1 MKINNVIRKRRKDTL
16 NHLNRI
22 QGQIETLK
30 EYIDKDACCIDI
42 AMLVTSIAK
51 SFDSLR
57 SKTLEGSIIN
67 QILNGGDRLSAQ
79 QKKQIQQVIN
89 LYKK

>member
-1 MKINNVIRKRRKDTL
+1 MKMTNHIKERRKQNID
-16 NHLNRI
+16 HLSRI

-30 EYIDKDACCIDI
+30 KYMEEDKNCSDI
-42 AMLVTSIAK
+42 AQLTTSIAK

-57 SKTLEGSIIN
+57 TKTLEGFIIN
-67 QILNGGDRLSAQ
+67 ELLEKENISSSKMEKLSR
-79 QKKQIQQVIN
+79 VLN

>member
-1 MKINNVIRKRRKDTL
+1 MEITKEMQDRRKMRI

-30 EYIDKDACCIDI
+30 RYINEGECCEKI
-42 AMLVTSIAK
+42 ARLSTSIAK

-57 SKTLEGSIIN
+57 VNTLEGF
-67 QILNGGDRLSAQ
+67 ILNELLSDQDVSSTKLEKLAKILNLH
-79 QKKQIQQVIN
+79 KK
-89 LYKK
+89 

>member
-1 MKINNVIRKRRKDTL
+1 MKITKRIKERRKQNI

-30 EYIDKDACCIDI
+30 KYLASDQCHCIDI
-42 AMLVTSIAK
+42 ALLTTSIAK

-57 SKTLEGSIIN
+57 VKTLEGF
-67 QILNGGDRLSAQ
+67 ILNEFLEN
-79 QKKQIQQVIN
+79 KKIVPEKVRKLKKIIN

>member
-1 MKINNVIRKRRKDTL
+1 MKITEEIKKRRQK
-16 NHLNRI
+16 NIHHLSRI

-30 EYIDKDACCIDI
+30 KNLKQDKCCGEI
-42 AMLVTSIAK
+42 AQLITSIAK

-57 SKTLEGSIIN
+57 SKTLEGFV
-67 QILNGGDRLSAQ
+67 LNEFLEG
-79 QKKQIQQVIN
+79 KKVSEEKTKKLKRIIN

>member
-1 MKINNVIRKRRKDTL
+1 MTNHIKERRKQSID
-16 NHLNRI
+16 HLSRI

-30 EYIDKDACCIDI
+30 KYMEEDKNCADI
-42 AMLVTSIAK
+42 AQLTTSIAK

-57 SKTLEGSIIN
+57 TKTLEGFIIN
-67 QILNGGDRLSAQ
+67 ELLEKENISSNKMEKLIRVL
-79 QKKQIQQVIN
+79 N

>member
-1 MKINNVIRKRRKDTL
+1 MKTNPQIQKRRKNTL

-22 QGQIETLK
+22 QGQMETLK
-30 EYIDKDACCIDI
+30 KYLSEDADCVDI

-51 SFDSLR
+51 SFDALR
-57 SKTLEGSIIN
+57 SKTLEGSIVY
-67 QILNGGDRLSAQ
+67 QILNGGKGLSKE
-79 QKKQIQQVIN
+79 QKDKLSQVVR

>member
-1 MKINNVIRKRRKDTL
+1 MEINAEIHKRRQETL
-16 NHLNRI
+16 HHLNRI

-30 EYIDKDACCIDI
+30 KYINDDADCLDI

-51 SFDSLR
+51 SFDTLR
-57 SKTLEGSIIN
+57 TKTLEGSILH
-67 QILNGGDRLSAQ
+67 QILKGGEGLTQEQKEKLSR
-79 QKKQIQQVIN
+79 VIN

>member
-1 MKINNVIRKRRKDTL
+1 MKITNHIKGRRKQNID
-16 NHLNRI
+16 HLNRI

-30 EYIDKDACCIDI
+30 KYMTKGKDCADI
-42 AMLVTSIAK
+42 AQLTTSIAK

-57 SKTLEGSIIN
+57 TRTLEGFITN
-67 QILNGGDRLSAQ
+67 ELLENKKVLPDKLKKMKQIL
-79 QKKQIQQVIN
+79 N

>member
-1 MKINNVIRKRRKDTL
+1 MEINAKIRDRRKHTL

-30 EYIDKDACCIDI
+30 KYIADDANCIDI

-57 SKTLEGSIIN
+57 CKTLEGSIVH
-67 QILNGGDRLSAQ
+67 QILSGGKGLTSDQKEKLS
-79 QKKQIQQVIN
+79 QVIS

>member
-1 MKINNVIRKRRKDTL
+1 MKTITHHSHRRKQSI

-30 EYIDKDACCIDI
+30 TYMEEGKNCADI
-42 AMLVTSIAK
+42 AQLTTSIAK

-57 SKTLEGSIIN
+57 MKTLEGFITNELLNHECLSIKKK
-67 QILNGGDRLSAQ
+67 DRLS
-79 QKKQIQQVIN
+79 QILN

>member
-1 MKINNVIRKRRKDTL
+1 MEINKAIRKRRKDTL

-30 EYIDKDACCIDI
+30 EYIGKDASCIDI

-57 SKTLEGSIIN
+57 GKTLEGSIIN
-67 QILNGGDRLSAQ
+67 HVLNVGNKLSAQ
-79 QKKQIQQVIN
+79 QRKQIQQIIN

>member
-1 MKINNVIRKRRKDTL
+1 MKFTHHIKDRRKESID
-16 NHLNRI
+16 HLNRI

-30 EYIDKDACCIDI
+30 KYMAEDRNCADI
-42 AMLVTSIAK
+42 AQLTTSIAK

-57 SKTLEGSIIN
+57 TKTLEGFIMN
-67 QILNGGDRLSAQ
+67 EILEKDNLPTS
-79 QKKQIQQVIN
+79 KKKKLNHVLN

>member
-1 MKINNVIRKRRKDTL
+1 MKIDKQIVIRRKNTL

-22 QGQIETLK
+22 QGQIYTLK
-30 EYIDKDACCIDI
+30 KLIEGDYSCFDI
-42 AMLVTSIAK
+42 AQLTTSIAK

-57 SKTLEGSIIN
+57 TRTFEGF
-67 QILNGGDRLSAQ
+67 ILGHLLSGKNLPSGKLNDL
-79 QKKQIQQVIN
+79 KKITN

>member
-1 MKINNVIRKRRKDTL
+1 MKITNHIKERRKQSID
-16 NHLNRI
+16 HLSRI

-30 EYIDKDACCIDI
+30 KYMEEDKNCADI
-42 AMLVTSIAK
+42 AQLTTSIAK

-57 SKTLEGSIIN
+57 TKTLEGFIVNELLEKENISSSKMEKLIRV
-67 QILNGGDRLSAQ
+67 L
-79 QKKQIQQVIN
+79 N

>member
-1 MKINNVIRKRRKDTL
+1 MNITKEIKERRKQSI

-30 EYIDKDACCIDI
+30 KYIEEDKCCGQI
-42 AMLVTSIAK
+42 AQLTTSIAK

-57 SKTLEGSIIN
+57 SKTLEGF
-67 QILNGGDRLSAQ
+67 ILNELLAN
-79 QKKQIQQVIN
+79 KKMPSEKKEKLKRILN

>member
-1 MKINNVIRKRRKDTL
+1 MKITKTIKERRKKTI

-30 EYIDKDACCIDI
+30 KYLEEDRCCGEI
-42 AMLVTSIAK
+42 AQLTTSIAK

-57 SKTLEGSIIN
+57 AKTLEGF
-67 QILNGGDRLSAQ
+67 ILNEFLDG
-79 QKKQIQQVIN
+79 KKVAELKIKKLKRIIN

>member
-1 MKINNVIRKRRKDTL
+1 MKVNATIKDRRKRTL
-16 NHLNRI
+16 DHLNRI

-30 EYIDKDACCIDI
+30 KYVTDDADCIDI

-51 SFDSLR
+51 SFDALR
-57 SKTLEGSIIN
+57 SKTLEGSIVY
-67 QILNGGDRLSAQ
+67 QILSGGKGLTAEQKEKLS
-79 QKKQIQQVIN
+79 QVIN

>member
-1 MKINNVIRKRRKDTL
+1 MKITTHIKERRKQSI

-30 EYIDKDACCIDI
+30 KYMEEDKNCADI
-42 AMLVTSIAK
+42 AQLTTSIAK

-57 SKTLEGSIIN
+57 TKTLEGFITNELLNHKCLSSDKKERLN
-67 QILNGGDRLSAQ
+67 HIL
-79 QKKQIQQVIN
+79 N

>member
-1 MKINNVIRKRRKDTL
+1 MIINDAIKKRRAENL

-30 EYIDKDACCIDI
+30 KYLSEGADCIDI
-42 AMLVTSIAK
+42 AMLTTSIAK

-57 SKTLEGSIIN
+57 NRTMEGSIIN
-67 QILNGGDRLSAQ
+67 QVLAEGVDLSEK
-79 QKKQIQQVIN
+79 QKSQIQQIIKLHN
-89 LYKK
+89 K